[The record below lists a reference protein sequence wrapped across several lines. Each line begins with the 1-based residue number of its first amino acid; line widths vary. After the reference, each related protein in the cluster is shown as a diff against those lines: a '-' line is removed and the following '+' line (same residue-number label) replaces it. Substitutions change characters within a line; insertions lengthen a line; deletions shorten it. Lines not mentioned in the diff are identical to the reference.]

1 MKRASIWSLWV
12 CLIGICLPLSAS
24 ALPGFFAGK
33 DGAERI
39 SRSTQVVIMMRGDE
53 KVVSVMTD
61 YDGPNQPFAL
71 VMPVPKDVQ
80 LASVETLK
88 RASVER
94 IDELTSPRFHEFWEK
109 DPCEPGKAEQI
120 WETSLVA
127 SSDTDFLGAG
137 DMFKGT
143 TKAPAE
149 MKLKVEPDL
158 RKEGSEY
165 VFHIVPTGIEGWLSG
180 KGYKMPSGVSVDGYS
195 DYAFL
200 VAEVNPEK
208 VELGKSGEA
217 LLSPIRYATTESV
230 KVLSTLGLAHAK
242 GHQELIIYTL
252 HPEKRFEVANYKNVV
267 PPTNL
272 QVDFDVKER
281 MGEYYAGL
289 HDMLLAKDKQAF
301 LMEFAWSTE
310 GCGQP
315 CPNAKLGL
323 HELLTL
329 GADVF
334 EASLPDEVKNPQP
347 PERTEEEEEIYKK
360 KEKAE
365 QKQDDEL
372 RLEVARR
379 KGIIERQGKYML
391 TRMHHR
397 YDKEGLPKD
406 VELKEAS
413 PLVAGIDIPKGANG
427 ELPQGS
433 HPGDKNMLQTRFVHL
448 HENKKVINCEAP
460 ERYRWGK
467 PPRTYRGARKIWIAN
482 QLAGRDRV
490 KIKPTE
496 LTLTAVPELGIKG
509 VASKLEEE
517 AAAAKAAEDEKK
529 EGECDCATVGRSRLS
544 STAWALFALPFLMVR
559 RRLRH

>member
-1 MKRASIWSLWV
+1 MGVAVVLA
-12 CLIGICLPLSAS
+12 PLSAL

-39 SRSTQVVIMMRGDE
+39 SRSTQVVIMMKGDQ

-71 VMPVPKDVQ
+71 VLPVPKDVE
-80 LASVETLK
+80 LDSVETLK

-94 IDELTSPRFHEFWEK
+94 IDELTAPRFHEFWEM
-109 DPCEPGKAEQI
+109 DPCEPGKTEQI
-120 WETSLVA
+120 WERSLAA

-143 TKAPAE
+143 TKAPVE

-165 VFHIVPTGIEGWLSG
+165 VFHLVPSGIEAWLNG
-180 KGYKMPSGVSVDGYS
+180 KGYKLPSGLALDAYS

-208 VELGKSGEA
+208 VELGKQGEA
-217 LLSPIRYATTESV
+217 LLSPIRYATKGPV
-230 KVLSTLGLAHAK
+230 KVLSTLGLVHSK

-252 HPEKRFEVANYKNVV
+252 HPEKRFEVANYDNVV

-289 HDMLLAKDKQAF
+289 HDMLLAKNKQGF
-301 LMEFAWSTE
+301 LMEYAWSTE

-334 EASLPDEVKNPQP
+334 EAALPEDVSHPEPA
-347 PERTEEEEEIYKK
+347 ERTEEEEEVYKK
-360 KEKAE
+360 KEKDE

-372 RLEVARR
+372 RAEVARR
-379 KGIIERQGKYML
+379 KGIIEREGKFMM

-406 VELKEAS
+406 VELKEA
-413 PLVAGIDIPKGANG
+413 PPIQGGIDIPKGANG

-433 HPGDKNMLQTRFVHL
+433 SPGDKNMLQTRYVHL
-448 HENKKVINCEAP
+448 HPSKKVLECEAP
-460 ERYRWGK
+460 EHFRWGK

-482 QLAGRDRV
+482 QLAGRDRT

-509 VASKLEEE
+509 VTAQKEEE
-517 AAAAKAAEDEKK
+517 AAAAKAAEEKAK
-529 EGECDCATVGRSRLS
+529 EGDCDCSTVGRRGSISAL
-544 STAWALFALPFLMVR
+544 WALLGVPWIVAR
-559 RRLRH
+559 RRRR